1 MDVIKN
7 TRNEKIISKIKN
19 ILAVLNNRLTIEEE
33 KTGKFMTSE

>member
-7 TRNEKIISKIKN
+7 TGNEKIISKIKN

-33 KTGKFMTSE
+33 KTVKFMTSQ